1 MEFTPLDL
9 KNWNR
14 REHFQH
20 YLREAPC
27 GYSLT
32 RYLDVTERMERAK
45 AGGRRFYPTI
55 LWAVATVCNRHA
67 ECRMAL
73 RDGAPGTYDQ
83 VVPVYTVFHEETETF
98 STIWTE
104 YDEDP
109 DRFAARYRADAQAY
123 GGNLGFAAKPDCP
136 ENAVNVSMLPWSDF
150 TSFQLNLAPGEY
162 LLPIFT
168 LGRYREE

>member
-1 MEFTPLDL
+1 
-9 KNWNR
+9 
-14 REHFQH
+14 
-20 YLREAPC
+20 
-27 GYSLT
+27 
-32 RYLDVTERMERAK
+32 
-45 AGGRRFYPTI
+45 
-55 LWAVATVCNRHA
+55 
-67 ECRMAL
+67 MAL

-150 TSFQLNLAPGEY
+150 TSFQLNLAPGSTCC
-162 LLPIFT
+162 PSSPSAAHSGKAAASACPQASRRT
-168 LGRYREE
+168 TRPWTGSTSAACWMSWRPCWVRSDA

>member
-1 MEFTPLDL
+1 
-9 KNWNR
+9 
-14 REHFQH
+14 
-20 YLREAPC
+20 
-27 GYSLT
+27 
-32 RYLDVTERMERAK
+32 
-45 AGGRRFYPTI
+45 
-55 LWAVATVCNRHA
+55 
-67 ECRMAL
+67 MAL

-83 VVPVYTVFHEETETF
+83 VVPVYTVFHERTETF

-168 LGRYREE
+168 FGRAQREGGRIRMPASRPRRITRPWTDSTSAACWTSWRPCWVRSDALRSPAA